1 MPLTYIF
8 RILATAVSIF
18 TFLCFLRIIITW
30 IPSLTYSPFGR
41 VLSAICD
48 PYLNIFRR
56 IRFLRFSAFDLSP
69 ALAICVLY
77 AISFLLINFS
87 HGSFPTIG
95 AILARCLSLLWGV
108 VSSIIGFLTVLLVI
122 RFLVIL
128 FSRGYGS
135 YGSIWEQLD
144 RGLSPLVYRVSSII
158 TGRRP
163 VPYKTALIVS
173 VLILIAIYVGGSYLI
188 NYLCMLLASLKI

>member
-8 RILATAVSIF
+8 RILASAVSIF

-30 IPSLTYSPFGR
+30 VPSLTYSTFGR
-41 VLSAICD
+41 ILSTICD

-77 AISFLLINFS
+77 AISFFLINFS
-87 HGSFPTIG
+87 LGQFPTVG
-95 AILARCLSLLWGV
+95 SILARILSLLWGV
-108 VSSIIGFLTVLLVI
+108 VSSILGFLAILLVI
-122 RFLVIL
+122 RLLVIL

-144 RGLSPLVYRVSSII
+144 RGLSTLVYRVSSIL
-158 TGRRP
+158 TGKRP
-163 VPYKTALIVS
+163 VPYKNALIIS
-173 VLILIAIYVGGSYLI
+173 VIILIAIYVGGTYLI
-188 NYLCMLLASLKI
+188 DYLCKLLAALKF